1 MKALQIVEPGTQY
14 PWRHPE
20 GTVKRTQNPVVS
32 TQAQQIKPQ
41 GGDPAHGCDLAARK
55 EDALGHGRG
64 SSSGLE
70 RGIGAA
76 R

>member
-1 MKALQIVEPGTQY
+1 MEALQIVEPGTQH

-41 GGDPAHGCDLAARK
+41 GVDSAHGGDLAARK
-55 EDALGHGRG
+55 EDALGHRRG

-70 RGIGAA
+70 CGIGPA